1 MGESELRAM
10 GLIGSEDEIEYGEE
24 GEEEQEDGEGD
35 GTKRQKTGDEWR
47 DSVNRKKRKIEQL
60 TFCKFS

>member
-1 MGESELRAM
+1 M

-35 GTKRQKTGDEWR
+35 GTKRQKTDEWR
-47 DSVNRKKRKIEQL
+47 DSVNSEKKKNRATNILQV
-60 TFCKFS
+60 FIN